1 VDAVKVEVHVADA
14 VVPARVHVVNDPVT
28 PVSARIIVPVGVM
41 NVPREVSVTVTLQV
55 DPWLITTGVIH
66 DIVVVVTRRF
76 TTTLVVP
83 LLELWVESPEYVA
96 MILAGPAVLA
106 VKVEVHVAVAVV
118 PPRLHVVNAPVT
130 PV

>member
-83 LLELWVESPEYVA
+83 LLELWVESPEYIA